1 MREED
6 RFLTKT
12 SKKRRKFLRKE
23 IKALW
28 FLLERNSNL
37 IYSASKRAPE
47 FEKTKTDKTWLL
59 IAWQKAEYLK
69 SENSTARVIRLNRN
83 E

>member
-47 FEKTKTDKTWLL
+47 FEKTKTDKT
-59 IAWQKAEYLK
+59 
-69 SENSTARVIRLNRN
+69 
-83 E
+83 